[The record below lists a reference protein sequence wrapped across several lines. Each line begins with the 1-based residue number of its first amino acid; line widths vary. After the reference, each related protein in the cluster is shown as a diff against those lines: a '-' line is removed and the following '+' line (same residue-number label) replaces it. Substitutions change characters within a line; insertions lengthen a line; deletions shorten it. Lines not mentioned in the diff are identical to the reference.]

1 MTGSKLGVGF
11 IGSGVVAKFHIDGW
25 RGVRDADVLGVY
37 SPNPAHAEAT
47 ATRARELRVGNTR
60 AFNSIEE
67 MVAAPEFLSFLFQRA
82 ELDFHGPVEY
92 RVSHGD
98 IYYHGGRTT
107 WTDEDLL
114 DTGMTAKPPS
124 LSVLV

>member
-11 IGSGVVAKFHIDGW
+11 IGSGFVASFISTAG
-25 RGVRDADVLGVY
+25 
-37 SPNPAHAEAT
+37 AEFAT
-47 ATRARELRVGNTR
+47 PMCWACTVQTPRAPKRLPHGRESCASVTRAPSTRSKRWLLRQ
-60 AFNSIEE
+60 NSFRFFFSE
-67 MVAAPEFLSFLFQRA
+67 QNWN
-82 ELDFHGPVEY
+82 FHGPVEY